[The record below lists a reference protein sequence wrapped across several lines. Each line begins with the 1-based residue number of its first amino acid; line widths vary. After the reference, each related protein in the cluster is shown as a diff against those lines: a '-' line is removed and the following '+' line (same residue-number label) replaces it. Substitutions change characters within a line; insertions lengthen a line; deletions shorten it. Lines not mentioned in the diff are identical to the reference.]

1 MADSALEAAVSIAL
15 VFCAWFVVA
24 PMFGS
29 LLGFETERQDF
40 GEVDYSNYY
49 NYQYTEPAGQY
60 SNYYQ
65 GRNFASRS
73 GILPRVAKKLF
84 NRYIIVRAIEALDEE
99 QLVCRSKNS

>member
-1 MADSALEAAVSIAL
+1 MSIAL

-29 LLGFETERQDF
+29 LLGLDTERQDF

-65 GRNFASRS
+65 SRNFASRS